1 MRLTVAAR
9 VIGGFAIITVLLLII
24 SLNSSISLRNIGAS
38 SEEVNDVA
46 IPSLIGV
53 ADIQTRLLQLSNS
66 QIETFHSERVSVV
79 EENQQAFRDSAEAL
93 DNGLDTLQ
101 RLLAG
106 SELEDN
112 IDNVNSR
119 IDQFIDQVGRIFD
132 NQLQYL
138 QLANSRNDAL
148 TTVEFSSDDAAMT
161 LLDLTDMDGISDELY
176 NRSGQLENSM
186 NSLVTL
192 AYDMADVEELGRA
205 EIIRSEIEVAV
216 DSAEERLAELR
227 ALGEGGDMLN
237 QVADHV
243 DEATSSLIGS
253 SDSLVNI
260 VERRLNARVTSEE
273 LLAQNNESMDE
284 ILAQINELQIAVQ
297 GVSDTTQSEAST
309 AITRSGWLNGILT
322 VLSIVLALGIGFLA
336 VRSISVPLGR
346 VNDMLNTLANGD
358 LTGRLDDSGKDEF
371 GELSRNINKLIA
383 NLRHLIEGIADRST
397 QLATAAE
404 ESSSVS
410 ADSRNSMQEQRSQVE
425 QVATATQEMTSTS
438 TEMAS
443 GAAQAL
449 REIQHSDDE
458 AKRVRTISDENKRTI
473 EELAREIQHA
483 SEVINQLSENSS
495 NIGGILDVIR
505 GIAEQTNLLAL
516 NAAIEAARA
525 GEQGRGF
532 AVVADEVRTLASRT
546 QESTEEIQDMIERLQ
561 TDSSRAVSVMERG
574 RSQAETCVTQT
585 DEAAA
590 ALQSITESVHQAS
603 DSSTQIAT
611 AAEQQSATAQ
621 EISEKLEAIV
631 AIAEQAEAG
640 AKQTAQASDEVAK
653 LSAEM
658 QDSVKSFRL

>member
-66 QIETFHSERVSVV
+66 QIETFHSQKVAVV
-79 EENQQAFRDSAEAL
+79 EENQQEFRESAEAL
-93 DNGLDTLQ
+93 DSNLETLQ
-101 RLLAG
+101 NLLADTP
-106 SELEDN
+106 LEDN
-112 IDNVNSR
+112 IADVTTR
-119 IDQFIDQVGRIFD
+119 IDQFIDQVARIFD
-132 NQLQYL
+132 NQLEYL
-138 QLANSRNDAL
+138 QLASDRNDAL

-161 LLDLTDMDGISDELY
+161 LLDLTDMDGISTELY

-227 ALGEGGDMLN
+227 ELGEGGDMLN
-237 QVADHV
+237 DVASYV
-243 DEATSSLIGS
+243 DNATSSLIGS
-253 SDSLVNI
+253 PDSLVNI
-260 VERRLNARVTSEE
+260 VERRLNSRVESEA
-273 LLAQNNESMDE
+273 LLAQNKTAMDAILTEINQLQES
-284 ILAQINELQIAVQ
+284 VQ
-297 GVSDTTQSEAST
+297 DVSDTTQSEASA

-322 VLSIVLALGIGFLA
+322 VLSILLALGIGYLA
-336 VRSISVPLGR
+336 VRSISVPLSR
-346 VNDMLNTLANGD
+346 VNAMLNTLANGD

-410 ADSRNSMQEQRSQVE
+410 ADSRNSMQEQRAQVE

-574 RSQAETCVTQT
+574 RTQAETCVTQT

-621 EISEKLEAIV
+621 DISEKLEAIV

>member
-24 SLNSSISLRNIGAS
+24 SLNSSFSLRNIGAS
-38 SEEVNDVA
+38 SEEVNVVA

-66 QIETFHSERVSVV
+66 QIETFHSEQVSVV
-79 EENQQAFRDSAEAL
+79 EENQQAFRDSADAL

-101 RLLAG
+101 RLLTG

-112 IDNVNSR
+112 IDNVTSR
-119 IDQFIDQVGRIFD
+119 IDPFIDQVARIFES
-132 NQLQYL
+132 QLQYL
-138 QLANSRNDAL
+138 QLASNRDDAL
-148 TTVEFSSDDAAMT
+148 TNVEFSSDDAAMT

-176 NRSGQLENSM
+176 NRAGQLENSM

-192 AYDMADVEELGRA
+192 AYDMAEVEELGRA

-227 ALGEGGDMLN
+227 TLGEGGDMLD
-237 QVADHV
+237 QVAEHV
-243 DEATSSLIGS
+243 EEATSSLIGN

-260 VERRLNARVTSEE
+260 VERRLDARVTSDE
-273 LLAQNNESMDE
+273 LLTQNNESMDQ
-284 ILAQINELQIAVQ
+284 ILTQINELQIAVQ
-297 GVSDTTQSEAST
+297 GVSDTTQSDAST

-322 VLSIVLALGIGFLA
+322 VLSIVLAIGIGYLA
-336 VRSISVPLGR
+336 VRSISGPLGR
-346 VNDMLNTLANGD
+346 VNGMLNTLANGD

-371 GELSRNINKLIA
+371 GELARNINKLIA

-458 AKRVRTISDENKRTI
+458 AKRVRSISDENKRTI

-621 EISEKLEAIV
+621 DISEKLEAIV

>member
-38 SEEVNDVA
+38 SEEVNEVA

-53 ADIQTRLLQLSNS
+53 ADVQTRLLQLSNS
-66 QIETFHSERVSVV
+66 QIETFHSERVTVV
-79 EENQQAFRDSAEAL
+79 EENQQAFRASSEAL

-101 RLLAG
+101 QLLAG
-106 SELEDN
+106 SELEDSIN
-112 IDNVNSR
+112 QVSTR
-119 IDQFIDQVGRIFD
+119 IDQYIDQVARMFE
-132 NQLQYL
+132 NQLRYL
-138 QLANSRNDAL
+138 QLASDRNDAL
-148 TTVEFSSDDAAMT
+148 TRVEFSSDDAAMT
-161 LLDLTDMDGISDELY
+161 LLDLTDIEGISTELY
-176 NRSGQLENSM
+176 NQAGQLENSM

-192 AYDMADVEELGRA
+192 AYDMAGVEELGRA

-227 ALGEGGDMLN
+227 QLGEGGDMLN
-237 QVADHV
+237 DVANYV
-243 DEATSSLIGS
+243 DQATSSLIGS

-260 VERRLNARVTSEE
+260 VERRLNARVESET
-273 LLAQNNESMDE
+273 LLAQNKEAMDA
-284 ILAQINELQIAVQ
+284 ILTQINQLQVDVQ
-297 GVSDTTQSEAST
+297 EVSDVTQSGAEA

-322 VLSIVLALGIGFLA
+322 VLSIVLALVIGYLA
-336 VRSISVPLGR
+336 VRSISVPLAR
-346 VNDMLNTLANGD
+346 VNEMLNTLANGD
-358 LTGRLDDSGKDEF
+358 LTNRLDDSGKDEF

-458 AKRVRTISDENKRTI
+458 AKRVRSISDENKRTI

-495 NIGGILDVIR
+495 NIGSILDVIR

-561 TDSSRAVSVMERG
+561 SDSSRAVSVMERG
-574 RSQAETCVTQT
+574 RTQAETCVTQT

-590 ALQSITESVHQAS
+590 ALLSITESVHQAS
-603 DSSTQIAT
+603 DSSTQIAA
-611 AAEQQSATAQ
+611 AAEEQSATAQ
-621 EISEKLEAIV
+621 DISEKLEAIV